1 MPVYRV
7 LMVVTNKEAARDPE
21 GETLAHELR
30 KQGYSYIVS
39 LRAGKSYI
47 VDIEAASAE
56 KAILL
61 VKELASRSRL
71 YNPVVHDLRVLLL
84 AENSRGKV
92 SGD

>member
-1 MPVYRV
+1 MPVHSV
-7 LMVVTNKEAARDPE
+7 LIVITNKETARDPE

-47 VDIEAASAE
+47 VNIDAASTEEAV
-56 KAILL
+56 LL
-61 VKELASRSRL
+61 AKELASRSRL

-84 AENSRGKV
+84 AENSCGKV
-92 SGD
+92 SRN